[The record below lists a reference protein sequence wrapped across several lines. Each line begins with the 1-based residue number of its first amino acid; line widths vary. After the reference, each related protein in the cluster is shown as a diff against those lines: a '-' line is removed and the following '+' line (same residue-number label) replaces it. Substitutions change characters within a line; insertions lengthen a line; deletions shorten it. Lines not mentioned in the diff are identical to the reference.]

1 MHFTCLSNESYPDS
15 WLEARRVFPL
25 DSPFSLSGQVADLR
39 LMLQVEGRGERN
51 TVFCN
56 VLFHLS

>member
-1 MHFTCLSNESYPDS
+1 MHFTCLSNATYPDS
-15 WLEARRVFPL
+15 WLEARRGFPL
-25 DSPFSLSGQVADLR
+25 DPLFSLSGQVADFR